1 MMNISVI
8 IFSLTVI
15 ITREETSWECEIKP
29 LSLYCYSDKYGYS
42 FENYLNICCQETV
55 FERIQRHFPNPF
67 RLLKF
72 KMLWSS
78 KISSMTTGRWRPN
91 VLVTSLRYRCRV
103 SSLTSRVKHQR
114 QITVIN
120 IILFECHQHVEKNMQ
135 HNCFIINMK
144 KWSPALSNQH
154 NDVTNIRFTS
164 ENRSD

>member
-1 MMNISVI
+1 MIITIKTSDKSTNVMMMNISVI

-78 KISSMTTGRWRPN
+78 KISSMTSGRWRPN
-91 VLVTSLRYRCRV
+91 VLVTSLRYRCRI
-103 SSLTSRVKHQR
+103 SSSTSKVKHEH

-120 IILFECHQHVEKNMQ
+120 IIFWHIMMLPVMLTGSK
-135 HNCFIINMK
+135 
-144 KWSPALSNQH
+144 
-154 NDVTNIRFTS
+154 VTNT
-164 ENRSD
+164 